1 MNTVD
6 PRLSGPGLYYP
17 APRLHTGADTGG
29 GLISAC
35 GGFEEG
41 PELVC
46 SVAAE
51 GVG

>member
-29 GLISAC
+29 G
-35 GGFEEG
+35 GGG
-41 PELVC
+41 GGANQC
-46 SVAAE
+46 MWWI
-51 GVG
+51 